1 MIDIN
6 EAKKIFNEFVKKYD
20 TNNEMIDTKYNHTFR
35 VCENSLNICKSMN
48 LNEEDTNLAYII
60 ALLHDLGRFEQ
71 AKKYKT
77 FNDSKSIDHANY
89 ACKILFDDNLIR
101 KFIKTKEYDLIIKK
115 SIYNHNKY
123 EILDECNEKELLHIK
138 IIRDADKL
146 DILNEV
152 INKDFIKI
160 KDTNDDI
167 SDEVRDEFKLNKP
180 INIKKTKNKNDLV
193 LVRFAFVFDLNF
205 KYSYRVIKE
214 KNYVNRMYNL
224 LNYKDIFKKYVDIA
238 NDYVER
244 MC

>member
-48 LNEEDTNLAYII
+48 LNKEDTNLAYII

-101 KFIKTKEYDLIIKK
+101 KFIKTNEYDLIIKK

-123 EILDECNEKELLHIK
+123 EI
-138 IIRDADKL
+138 
-146 DILNEV
+146 
-152 INKDFIKI
+152 
-160 KDTNDDI
+160 
-167 SDEVRDEFKLNKP
+167 
-180 INIKKTKNKNDLV
+180 
-193 LVRFAFVFDLNF
+193 
-205 KYSYRVIKE
+205 
-214 KNYVNRMYNL
+214 
-224 LNYKDIFKKYVDIA
+224 
-238 NDYVER
+238 
-244 MC
+244 